1 MRASWPRSGSATSGW
16 STRHGKEHT
25 IGTEETAST
34 GRLAHRV
41 DRVALFGAVLAF
53 AGLVG
58 LPFVEFR
65 ANRIASGVPEAISV
79 AGPVGWLAC
88 LIAVAALAAAVVA
101 PRVHRGPVLVGIAVA
116 LIVTVAAA
124 LGVAAVVLQEGEP
137 PFARVSIGA
146 GAWLAIVGAAVVWFA
161 GWRADTGRGL
171 RWLAVVSAFG
181 GLLAIGV
188 WGGLGELS
196 IAKEYVAQSRRFWP
210 LVGQHLVLAGSGI
223 GFGMLIGIPL
233 GVAASRNRV
242 ARDIGIGVVAIIQTI
257 PSMAM
262 LGLLIAPLAA
272 LGLRGIGTTPAI
284 VALTL
289 YALLPIVRN
298 TFVGLTGVDSAALD
312 AGRGMGMGAGRL
324 FLGVEV
330 PLALPLVFEGI
341 RAAAVL
347 VIGIA
352 AVTAFIGAGGLG
364 VLVFQGW
371 GQQAD
376 DLTLLGA
383 VPMVVLAVAADSLMR
398 ALGRAVVSPG
408 IREEA
413 AA

>member
-1 MRASWPRSGSATSGW
+1 MRNEGHPIPAEATSADR
-16 STRHGKEHT
+16 SHG
-25 IGTEETAST
+25 A
-34 GRLAHRV
+34 RV
-41 DRVALFGAVLAF
+41 DRVAGFGAAVALSGCVA
-53 AGLVG
+53 

-65 ANRIASGVPEAISV
+65 ENRIASGVGEAV
-79 AGPVGWLAC
+79 TAAGWLGWLAC
-88 LIAVAALAAAVVA
+88 ALLAAALVAAFLPHAIRARALPAVAAVSTAVV
-101 PRVHRGPVLVGIAVA
+101 V
-116 LIVTVAAA
+116 AA
-124 LGVAAVVLQEGEP
+124 LGSAATTLQEGQP
-137 PFARVSIGA
+137 AFARVSIGP
-146 GAWLAIVGAAVVWFA
+146 GAWVAIVGIAVVWFA
-161 GWRADTGRGL
+161 AWRASADVRT
-171 RWLAVVSAFG
+171 RWLAVA
-181 GLLAIGV
+181 LAVAGV
-188 WGGLGELS
+188 GAAALWGGVPELS
-196 IAKEYVAQSRRFWP
+196 LAKEYAAQSRRFWP
-210 LVGQHLVLAGSGI
+210 LVGQHLTLAGAGI
-223 GFGMLIGIPL
+223 GFGALIGIPL
-233 GVAASRNRV
+233 GVVASRSRI
-242 ARDIGIGVVAIIQTI
+242 ARQVGIGVVAIIQTI

-272 LGLRGIGTTPAI
+272 LGVRAIGTTPAI
-284 VALTL
+284 IALTL

-298 TFVGLTGVDSAALD
+298 TFVGLAGVDPAALD
-312 AGRGMGMGAGRL
+312 AGRGMGMGRARL

-330 PLALPLVFEGI
+330 PLALPLVLEGI

-383 VPMVVLAVAADSLMR
+383 VPMVVLAVAADALMR
-398 ALGRAVVSPG
+398 GLGRVVVSPG